1 MRNVNHRAYVWQPR
15 PLVAALGTAR
25 VPTRALPSRLSLPTK
40 EGRAASMTCEVAD
53 RDIGRANQVERL
65 PHLVRR
71 PEDPSK
77 SGARNLDC
85 SHGLVT

>member
-1 MRNVNHRAYVWQPR
+1 MKKSWTNRTLA
-15 PLVAALGTAR
+15 G
-25 VPTRALPSRLSLPTK
+25 
-40 EGRAASMTCEVAD
+40 EVAD
-53 RDIGRANQVERL
+53 RDIGPTNQFERL

-71 PEDPSK
+71 LEDPSK